1 MRSRRGLS
9 SDPGAVVTTVQEYL
23 LFAEDPDL
31 RHRRA
36 AATCHRCSNVDD
48 LVPTADYFLCHECKT
63 GERRQV
69 LRRTPGGLRF
79 KPPRRPRPRVGYL
92 AS

>member
-9 SDPGAVVTTVQEYL
+9 SGPGAVVAAVPYSL
-23 LFAEDPDL
+23 YAEDPEL
-31 RHRRA
+31 LPHRA

-48 LVPTADYFLCHECKT
+48 LIPTEDFFLCRECKT
-63 GERRQV
+63 GGRRLA
-69 LRRTPGGLRF
+69 LRRNPGGLRF

>member
-9 SDPGAVVTTVQEYL
+9 SGPGAVVAAVPYSL
-23 LFAEDPDL
+23 DAEDPEL
-31 RHRRA
+31 RLWRA

-48 LVPTADYFLCHECKT
+48 LLPVEDFFLCHECKV
-63 GERRQV
+63 GGRRLA
-69 LRRTPGGLRF
+69 LRRNSGGLRF
-79 KPPRRPRPRVGYL
+79 KSPRRPRLRAGYL